1 MITHWTDRLS
11 DYFDGDMSAAD
22 RAACDAHLA
31 TCGSC
36 RDALDELRLVI
47 TTARADADRE
57 PQIDLWP
64 AILQQIAPAEAGARS
79 ADPHAAAL
87 QGTTAALEF
96 ATQQDRAATQRDWA
110 TTQRDWAATRRDRAS
125 ARSQASRQIVFTLPQ
140 LALAASLLIAVS
152 AGVAYLA
159 AGRALSPPPGAQEV
173 VVQAFAEPVMAPS
186 ADVERANF
194 ADAQYDEAVADL
206 EKILADLRDE
216 LNPQTVMVIERNL
229 ASIDLA
235 IREARAALDADPANT
250 FLNSH
255 LADARRKKLD
265 LLRRATMIH
274 SSSGD

>member
-1 MITHWTDRLS
+1 VTTHWMDRLS
-11 DYFDGDMSAAD
+11 DYLDGDMSAAD
-22 RAACDAHLA
+22 HAACDAHLA
-31 TCGSC
+31 ACEAC
-36 RDALDELRLVI
+36 RDVLGELQMVI
-47 TTARADADRE
+47 MTARADTDRG
-57 PQIDLWP
+57 PVTDLWP
-64 AILQQIAPAEAGARS
+64 AVLRQITHVPADAGARGVVR
-79 ADPHAAAL
+79 DFAAPDL
-87 QGTTAALEF
+87 
-96 ATQQDRAATQRDWA
+96 
-110 TTQRDWAATRRDRAS
+110 AS
-125 ARSQASRQIVFTLPQ
+125 ARSSRQFVFTLPQ

-159 AGRALSPPPGAQEV
+159 AGRALSPPAGQETPI
-173 VVQAFAEPVMAPS
+173 QAFAEPVMPAS
-186 ADVERANF
+186 ADVARANF

-229 ASIDLA
+229 ASIDQA

-274 SSSGD
+274 SSAGD

>member
-1 MITHWTDRLS
+1 MDRLS
-11 DYFDGDMSAAD
+11 DYLDGEMSAAD
-22 RAACDAHLA
+22 HAACDAHLTA
-31 TCGSC
+31 CEAC
-36 RDALDELRLVI
+36 REVLGELQMVI
-47 TTARADADRE
+47 MTAGADTDRG
-57 PQIDLWP
+57 PVTDLWP
-64 AILQQIAPAEAGARS
+64 AVLRQITHAQADAGARGVVR
-79 ADPHAAAL
+79 DFAAPDL
-87 QGTTAALEF
+87 
-96 ATQQDRAATQRDWA
+96 
-110 TTQRDWAATRRDRAS
+110 AS
-125 ARSQASRQIVFTLPQ
+125 ARSSRQFVFTLPQ

-159 AGRALSPPPGAQEV
+159 AGRALSQPAGQETPI
-173 VVQAFAEPVMAPS
+173 QAFAEPVMPAS
-186 ADVERANF
+186 ADVARANF

-229 ASIDLA
+229 ASIDQA

-274 SSSGD
+274 SSAGD